1 MTGVNECSGYVVVKY
16 AILFSMFFLTLS
28 KDGRQTPVIVIQI
41 FILEYSL
48 TASLKP

>member
-1 MTGVNECSGYVVVKY
+1 MMSVNECSGYVVVKY

-41 FILEYSL
+41 FILMSIF
-48 TASLKP
+48 TVSLKP